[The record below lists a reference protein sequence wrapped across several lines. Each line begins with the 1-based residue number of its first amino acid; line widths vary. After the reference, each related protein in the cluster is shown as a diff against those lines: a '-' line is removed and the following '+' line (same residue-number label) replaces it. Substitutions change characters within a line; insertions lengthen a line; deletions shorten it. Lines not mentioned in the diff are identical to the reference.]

1 MGTNVTLTI
10 PQSLYRRAEQLAWQ
24 RNKGVIDVLDEAVS
38 LAESELGGLTA
49 EEVAM
54 EREEVAYRNLQSQ
67 LLSEHENAFV
77 AIFQG
82 QLIDVDTDE
91 IALLRRIKAQYP
103 HVTVLV
109 KQVKPLPEKVL
120 HFRSPRFVPDDK

>member
-1 MGTNVTLTI
+1 MGTNITLTI

-24 RNKGVIDVLDEAVS
+24 RNKGVIDVLDEAVA

-54 EREEVAYRNLQSQ
+54 EQEEAAYRNLHSQ
-67 LLSEHENAFV
+67 LFAEHENAFV
-77 AIFQG
+77 AIFRG
-82 QLIDVDTDE
+82 ELIDVDADE

-103 HVTVLV
+103 HETVLI
-109 KQVKPLPEKVL
+109 KQVQPLPEKVL
-120 HFRSPRFVPDDK
+120 HFRSPRFVPDNE